1 MKIDMSTERLHIRT
15 IRISDAVFMVSLL
28 NSPGWFTFIGDKK
41 IRTISDCEKYIECV
55 IAYVENI
62 YSVVYLHDQ
71 TPIGVITLVK
81 KDYLP
86 DHDLG
91 FAFLDEYQ
99 GKGYAFEASQAVLEC
114 EWVKSM
120 PFVSAVVLPQN
131 KLSFALLGR
140 LGFVFKEILHPDNEE
155 LLWYRWKNHIFI

>member
-1 MKIDMSTERLHIRT
+1 MNIDISTERLHIRT

-28 NSPGWFTFIGDKK
+28 NSPGWLTYIGDKK
-41 IRTISDCEKYIECV
+41 IRTISDCEKYVESV
-55 IAYVENI
+55 IAYEENI

-86 DHDLG
+86 EHDLG
-91 FAFLDEYQ
+91 FAFLGEYQ
-99 GKGYAFEASQAVLEC
+99 GKGYAQEASRAVLEC

-120 PFVSAVVLPQN
+120 PFVSAVVLQQN
-131 KLSFALLGR
+131 NQSIALLER
-140 LGFVFKEILHPDNEE
+140 LGFVFTENLHRENED
-155 LLWYRWKNHIFI
+155 LLWYRWQNHTFI